1 MSRAGCS
8 GKFGELKVIHLDSA
22 RALDFDEL
30 LERDD
35 DLPDIV
41 GWIRVGS
48 DGSIAEPLEVGRC
61 AQQRLGHFQSDHA
74 LEDSNAGRAGERRS
88 VARSRLMLR
97 QPSGIGF
104 VKPLVHLRRSDV
116 LWHAGLD

>member
-1 MSRAGCS
+1 LLGE
-8 GKFGELKVIHLDSA
+8 FGELKVIHLDSA

-61 AQQRLGHFQSDHA
+61 AQQPSDTFSPTTLSKIA
-74 LEDSNAGRAGERRS
+74 MPVGQGNGAA
-88 VARSRLMLR
+88 
-97 QPSGIGF
+97 
-104 VKPLVHLRRSDV
+104 
-116 LWHAGLD
+116 WLDRD